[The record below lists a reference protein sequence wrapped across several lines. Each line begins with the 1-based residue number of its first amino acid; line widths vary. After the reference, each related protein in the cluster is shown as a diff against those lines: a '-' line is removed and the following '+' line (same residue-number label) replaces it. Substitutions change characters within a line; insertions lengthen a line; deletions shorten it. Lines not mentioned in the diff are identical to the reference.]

1 MGNTQRKP
9 GRFHPY
15 VPSSTKLHTSL
26 TGNPLHRLGNKS
38 ETGKLVR
45 KVGVKPQTSTRSRPK
60 GLRSINDNY
69 CVSNVVGLKDS
80 VIVSDKME
88 GLNPPPVTDQKNS
101 KLTLNVDSHV
111 ANAHIVT
118 GLPQRKG
125 VNPNICQL
133 YTEIKYVKDV
143 SCVGQLP
150 SVKLVTNAQHA
161 VLDPPVG
168 ARLNQCWQKWE
179 TLGSSPKV
187 VNILRE
193 GYTLPFRFRPHL
205 TRSPT
210 VISNYHNPTKQ
221 SFLIEALYQLLNK
234 NAVEPVD
241 NPNSLGFY
249 NRLFL
254 VPKPN
259 NRWRPILDL
268 STLNTFLNTG
278 SFKMETP
285 ETIRTSLQVGEW
297 VTSIDFKDAYFHIPI
312 HSQSRKYMRFHL
324 QGRSYQ
330 FKALPF
336 GLSTAPM
343 EFTVVAKEVKLMA
356 LQKGIRIH
364 QYLDDWLVRASTLHT
379 CLQHTQTL
387 VTLCQE
393 LGWLVNKEKSELA
406 PKQVF
411 NFVGYQ
417 FDLKEGKVRPTE
429 ERWQALTDKIR
440 SMMSDLVCPVRKFMS
455 LIGLLKATE
464 KQVHLGRLH
473 MRPIQWHLKNNWRVP
488 ESLEKVIPVP
498 KPLHPHLRWWLEES
512 NVLLGQPLHPLKHAL
527 QIFTDASN
535 EGWGAHLD
543 DHTARGTWSLPES
556 KLHMN
561 HLELKAVFLALKEF
575 RTLVCNKTVLI
586 ATDNTTVVAYINKE
600 GEDEVGVTVCP
611 TVENP
616 VLVHQTAGNPQGTS
630 HPRPAERDSRQA
642 IQTWPDHSNRVVTS
656 SSSIPSCM
664 RKVAPATSG
673 PVCHQVQQQTAPV
686 CVTGARPPGLGSG
699 CTQSLL
705 GGPGPIRL
713 PTGSHLG
720 QSGGEAPGLP
730 LQQNNLDCPRV
741 AQHALGLGPGS
752 NVKPDPTVSAQPT
765 QPSVS
770 AIQPGPSQ
778 EPVKSE
784 PTCLAPRASAI
795 KEQGFSEA
803 VAARIEAPQRRSTR
817 SVYEAKWTIFTKW
830 CLSNQVDFRAPPL
843 KAIADFLLHLFQDKK
858 LQPGT
863 IDGYRSAIA
872 DKLGNST
879 INVSKDENL
888 TRLLDSFHRD
898 RPKGRRGIPSWNLS
912 LVLHQLTKAPFE
924 PLKESSL
931 KHLTFKTVF
940 LLALGSGKRR
950 SEIHAWLHK
959 NIRHQSDWSK
969 VSLYPSPSFLS
980 KNQLAKEGPDS
991 VAPVVIPALA
1001 PSLDRSLKGDRSLCP
1016 VRALR
1021 YYLDRTADLR
1031 QNKELVFVSFK
1042 KGFDK
1047 DISPAT
1053 ISSWIKQTVVLCYEL
1068 SDQEALTLHQVK
1080 AHDVRA
1086 FAASKAFQ
1094 SGISLDQI
1102 LSACHWKSHNTFTQF
1117 YLKDV
1122 AWADSELF
1130 HLGPVVAA
1138 QQVHHQAS
1146 EGMLYICK
1154 YVHIVNMLDMYIM

>member
-1 MGNTQRKP
+1 M
-9 GRFHPY
+9 
-15 VPSSTKLHTSL
+15 
-26 TGNPLHRLGNKS
+26 KS
-38 ETGKLVR
+38 
-45 KVGVKPQTSTRSRPK
+45 
-60 GLRSINDNY
+60 
-69 CVSNVVGLKDS
+69 
-80 VIVSDKME
+80 
-88 GLNPPPVTDQKNS
+88 
-101 KLTLNVDSHV
+101 
-111 ANAHIVT
+111 
-118 GLPQRKG
+118 
-125 VNPNICQL
+125 
-133 YTEIKYVKDV
+133 
-143 SCVGQLP
+143 
-150 SVKLVTNAQHA
+150 
-161 VLDPPVG
+161 
-168 ARLNQCWQKWE
+168 
-179 TLGSSPKV
+179 GS
-187 VNILRE
+187 
-193 GYTLPFRFRPHL
+193 
-205 TRSPT
+205 
-210 VISNYHNPTKQ
+210 
-221 SFLIEALYQLLNK
+221 
-234 NAVEPVD
+234 
-241 NPNSLGFY
+241 
-249 NRLFL
+249 
-254 VPKPN
+254 
-259 NRWRPILDL
+259 
-268 STLNTFLNTG
+268 
-278 SFKMETP
+278 
-285 ETIRTSLQVGEW
+285 
-297 VTSIDFKDAYFHIPI
+297 
-312 HSQSRKYMRFHL
+312 
-324 QGRSYQ
+324 
-330 FKALPF
+330 
-336 GLSTAPM
+336 
-343 EFTVVAKEVKLMA
+343 
-356 LQKGIRIH
+356 
-364 QYLDDWLVRASTLHT
+364 
-379 CLQHTQTL
+379 
-387 VTLCQE
+387 
-393 LGWLVNKEKSELA
+393 
-406 PKQVF
+406 
-411 NFVGYQ
+411 
-417 FDLKEGKVRPTE
+417 
-429 ERWQALTDKIR
+429 
-440 SMMSDLVCPVRKFMS
+440 
-455 LIGLLKATE
+455 
-464 KQVHLGRLH
+464 
-473 MRPIQWHLKNNWRVP
+473 
-488 ESLEKVIPVP
+488 
-498 KPLHPHLRWWLEES
+498 
-512 NVLLGQPLHPLKHAL
+512 
-527 QIFTDASN
+527 
-535 EGWGAHLD
+535 
-543 DHTARGTWSLPES
+543 
-556 KLHMN
+556 
-561 HLELKAVFLALKEF
+561 
-575 RTLVCNKTVLI
+575 
-586 ATDNTTVVAYINKE
+586 
-600 GEDEVGVTVCP
+600 
-611 TVENP
+611 
-616 VLVHQTAGNPQGTS
+616 
-630 HPRPAERDSRQA
+630 
-642 IQTWPDHSNRVVTS
+642 WPDHSNRVVTS
-656 SSSIPSCM
+656 SRSVPSCM
-664 RKVAPATSG
+664 LKVASATSG
-673 PVCHQVQQQTAPV
+673 PVCHQVQQQTTTV
-686 CVTGARPPGLGSG
+686 CITGTRPPGLGSG
-699 CTQSLL
+699 CTLL

-730 LQQNNLDCPRV
+730 LQQNNSDCSRV
-741 AQHALGLGPGS
+741 AQHALVLGPGS
-752 NVKPDPTVSAQPT
+752 NVKPDPTVSAQHT

-843 KAIADFLLHLFQDKK
+843 KAIADFLLHLFQEKK

-924 PLKESSL
+924 PLKEASL

-1094 SGISLDQI
+1094 SGISLAQI

-1138 QQVHHQAS
+1138 QQVHSQAQNW
-1146 EGMLYICK
+1146 GDVVYM
-1154 YVHIVNMLDMYIM
+1154 